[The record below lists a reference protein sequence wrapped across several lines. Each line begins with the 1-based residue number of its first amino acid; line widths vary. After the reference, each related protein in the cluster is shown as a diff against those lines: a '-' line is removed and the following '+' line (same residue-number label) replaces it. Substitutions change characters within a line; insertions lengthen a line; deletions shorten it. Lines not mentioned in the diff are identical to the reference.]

1 MAFKGTRCISS
12 SVESR
17 GNGTYLI
24 CFAREWLSNPLP
36 KVVLGVDVYQWKRKT
51 PSMRKITLPVLWQL
65 RAGAVEKRSVSFTCG
80 DRFEDAGKQVVE
92 LAEGM
97 TWSKREEC
105 GRNYRPWSSAS
116 EGIQQASSGC
126 QQRGVDL
133 VLGVPA

>member
-51 PSMRKITLPVLWQL
+51 PSMRKINLPVLWQL
-65 RAGAVEKRSVSFTCG
+65 RAGDVEKRSVSFPRSEEHTS
-80 DRFEDAGKQVVE
+80 E
-92 LAEGM
+92 LQSLMRISNAVLRLEH
-97 TWSKREEC
+97 T
-105 GRNYRPWSSAS
+105 RN
-116 EGIQQASSGC
+116 
-126 QQRGVDL
+126 
-133 VLGVPA
+133 